1 MVQRASRSTSGLRDS
16 WDRFFGRAPRRVRK
30 TKNINDWRRV
40 VRGRVCVAGVVLGIW
55 TVGIE
60 ARLIYLQVVDHERL
74 IDRAN
79 QQKDRTQTLVP
90 KRGEIVDR
98 NGQVLAYSVDADTIY
113 AVPNQ
118 IENPTDVAKAL
129 CGALDACSDTEQL
142 KLTELLGAK
151 RDFAYVKRLASLD
164 EARRVAALGLQ
175 GVGFLQVNRRYYPN
189 RELGA
194 HLLGYVGIDNQG
206 LSGIES
212 TYDEDIRGTPGQVL
226 IQIDEKKRAFSRIER
241 SPTPGATLELTID
254 KYLQHI
260 VERELKAGIDAYDAD
275 AGTVV
280 MLDPKTGEVLALAS
294 EPSFNPNVFSN
305 STIDARRNRAIQDI
319 YEPGSTFKVVMA
331 SAALEESVVER
342 DEIFDVS
349 AGSITIGGDVIPDFH
364 RYGELSFTD
373 VMVKS
378 SNVGAIEVGFRL
390 GQEKFSRYVRRF
402 GFGQSL
408 SPDFPSENRGLVGD
422 PSKLSMRGLASMSMG
437 YQVAVTPL
445 QMAAAIGAVAN
456 GGQLISPRVV
466 RSIRQNGVQEN
477 SEQRVIRRAISVD
490 TSAELTEI
498 MEEIVQR
505 GTGRRA
511 QIPGYSVAGKT
522 GTSEKL
528 INGRY
533 SHYDHNASFVGFV
546 PSEDPRLVML
556 VMIDTPRSAI
566 INGVR
571 QRAYT
576 GGLVAAPIF
585 QRIAEASL
593 RHLAVPPSVHPE
605 VPVIVDRH
613 LPAGEADS
621 VLTAVSF
628 NTTDEGD
635 QESVDLGVMPDLRGL
650 SARQAMKVAGKFDLR
665 IEFIGNGVV
674 GHHEPLPGV
683 EIEPGS
689 TTKAWLDRHTWS
701 LNREFR

>member
-1 MVQRASRSTSGLRDS
+1 MVQRTNRSKNRLRDS
-16 WDRFFGRAPRRVRK
+16 WDRFCGHVPRRARK
-30 TKNINDWRRV
+30 AEAINDWRRV
-40 VRGRVCVAGVVLGIW
+40 VRGRVLVAAVVFGVW

-60 ARLIYLQVVDHERL
+60 ARLIYLQVIDHEQL
-74 IDRAN
+74 VYRAN
-79 QQKDRTQTLVP
+79 QQKDRTLTLVP

-113 AVPNQ
+113 AVPSQ
-118 IENPTDVAKAL
+118 IENPTDIAKAL
-129 CGALDACSDTEQL
+129 CDALDACLDADQAR
-142 KLTELLGAK
+142 LTNLLSGTSH
-151 RDFAYVKRLASLD
+151 FAYVKRLASLD
-164 EARRVAALGLQ
+164 EARRVAALNLQ

-189 RELGA
+189 RELA
-194 HLLGYVGIDNQG
+194 SHLLGYVGIDNQG
-206 LSGIES
+206 LSGVES

-226 IQIDEKKRAFSRIER
+226 IQIDNDQNAFSRIER
-241 SPTPGATLELTID
+241 SPTPGATVELTID

-260 VERELKAGIDAYDAD
+260 VERELKAGIQAYGAD

-280 MLDPKTGEVLALAS
+280 MLDPKTGDVLALAS
-294 EPSFNPNVFSN
+294 EPSFNPNVFSD
-305 STIDARRNRAIQDI
+305 STTNERRNRAVQDI
-319 YEPGSTFKVVMA
+319 YEPGSTFKVVTA
-331 SAALEESVVER
+331 SAALEEQVVER

-349 AGSITIGGDVIPDFH
+349 AGSITVAGDVIPDFH

-378 SNVGAIEVGFRL
+378 SNVGVIEVGFRL
-390 GQEKFSRYVRRF
+390 GQERFSRYVRRF
-402 GFGQSL
+402 GFGQLL
-408 SPDFPSENRGLVGD
+408 SPDFPSESRGLVGD
-422 PSKLSMRGLASMSMG
+422 PSKLSVRGLASMSMG

-456 GGQLISPRVV
+456 GGELISPRVV
-466 RSIRQNGVQEN
+466 RSIRQNGVREI

-490 TSAELTEI
+490 TAADLTEI

-511 QIPGYSVAGKT
+511 QVPGYSVAGKT
-522 GTSEKL
+522 GTAEKL
-528 INGRY
+528 IDGRY

-546 PSEDPRLVML
+546 PSDDPRLVML

-593 RHLAVPPSVHPE
+593 RHLAVPPSVNSE
-605 VPVIVDRH
+605 VPVIVERH
-613 LPAGEADS
+613 LPAVEES
-621 VLTAVSF
+621 LVTTVSF
-628 NTTDEGD
+628 SATDGKD
-635 QESVDLGVMPDLRGL
+635 QEVVDFGVMPDLRGL
-650 SARQAMKVAGKFDLR
+650 SAREAMKVAGKFDLK

-674 GHHEPLPGV
+674 GHHEPLPGA
-683 EIEPGS
+683 EIEAGAI
-689 TTKAWLDRHTWS
+689 TKVWLDRHIFAV
-701 LNREFR
+701 NRELR

>member
-1 MVQRASRSTSGLRDS
+1 MAQRTNRSKGGLRDS
-16 WDRFFGRAPRRVRK
+16 WGRFCGRVPRRIRK
-30 TKNINDWRRV
+30 KEISSDWRRV
-40 VRGRVCVAGVVLGIW
+40 VRGRVLVAGVVLAIW

-60 ARLIYLQVVDHERL
+60 ARLIYLQVIDHERL
-74 IDRAN
+74 VGRAN

-90 KRGEIVDR
+90 KRGEILDR

-113 AVPNQ
+113 AIPNQ
-118 IENPTDVAKAL
+118 IEDPTDVALAL
-129 CGALDACSDTEQL
+129 CAALDACGDIERL
-142 KLTELLGAK
+142 KLTELLGEK
-151 RDFAYVKRLASLD
+151 RDFAYVKRLASLE

-194 HLLGYVGIDNQG
+194 HVLGYVGIDNQG

-212 TYDEDIRGTPGQVL
+212 TYDEDISGTPGQVL
-226 IQIDEKKRAFSRIER
+226 IQIDERKRAFSRVER

-260 VERELKAGIDAYDAD
+260 VERELKAGIDAYGAD

-294 EPSFNPNVFSN
+294 EPSFNPNVFSD
-305 STIDARRNRAIQDI
+305 STIDERRNRAIQDI
-319 YEPGSTFKVVMA
+319 YEPGSTFKVVTA
-331 SAALEESVVER
+331 SAALEEQVVER

-349 AGSITIGGDVIPDFH
+349 AGSITVGGDVIPDFH

-390 GQEKFSRYVRRF
+390 GQERFSRYVRRF

-422 PSKLSMRGLASMSMG
+422 PSKLSMRGLASMAMG

-456 GGQLISPRVV
+456 GGELISPRVV
-466 RSIRQNGVQEN
+466 RSIRQNGVREV

-490 TSAELTEI
+490 TAAELTEI
-498 MEEIVQR
+498 MEEIVRR

-511 QIPGYSVAGKT
+511 QVPGYSVAGKT
-522 GTSEKL
+522 GTAEKL
-528 INGRY
+528 IDGRY
-533 SHYDHNASFVGFV
+533 SHYDHNASFVGFA
-546 PSEDPRLVML
+546 PSNDPRLVML

-593 RHLAVPPSVHPE
+593 RHLSVPPNVHPE
-605 VPVIVDRH
+605 VPVIVNRH
-613 LPAGEADS
+613 LPVGESKS

-628 NTTDEGD
+628 SATEEKD
-635 QESVDLGVMPDLRGL
+635 QETIDFSVMPDLRGL

-674 GHHEPLPGV
+674 GWQEPLPGA
-683 EIEPGS
+683 EIESGS

-701 LNREFR
+701 LNRDFR

>member
-1 MVQRASRSTSGLRDS
+1 MVQRTNRSKNRLLDS
-16 WDRFFGRAPRRVRK
+16 WDRVCGRVPRRARK
-30 TKNINDWRRV
+30 TETIDDWRRV
-40 VRGRVCVAGVVLGIW
+40 VRGRVLVAAVVLGIW

-60 ARLIYLQVVDHERL
+60 ARLIYLQVIDHEQL
-74 IDRAN
+74 VHRAN
-79 QQKDRTQTLVP
+79 QQKDRTLTLVP

-113 AVPNQ
+113 AVPSQ
-118 IENPTDVAKAL
+118 IENPTDIAKAL
-129 CGALDACSDTEQL
+129 CDALDSCLDAEQIR
-142 KLTELLGAK
+142 LTELLSGNSH
-151 RDFAYVKRLASLD
+151 FAYVKRLASLD
-164 EARRVAALGLQ
+164 EARRVAALNLQ

-189 RELGA
+189 RELAA

-206 LSGIES
+206 LSGVES
-212 TYDEDIRGTPGQVL
+212 TYDEDIRGTPGQVM
-226 IQIDEKKRAFSRIER
+226 IQIDNKQNAFSRVER
-241 SPTPGATLELTID
+241 SPTPGATVELTID

-260 VERELKAGIDAYDAD
+260 VERELKAGIQAYDAD

-280 MLDPKTGEVLALAS
+280 MLDPKTGDVLALAS
-294 EPSFNPNVFSN
+294 EPSFNPNVFSD
-305 STIDARRNRAIQDI
+305 STTNERRNRAVQDI
-319 YEPGSTFKVVMA
+319 YEPGSTFKVVTA
-331 SAALEESVVER
+331 SAALEEQVVER

-349 AGSITIGGDVIPDFH
+349 AGSITVAGDVIPDFH

-378 SNVGAIEVGFRL
+378 SNVGVIEVGFRL
-390 GQEKFSRYVRRF
+390 GQERFSRYVRRF
-402 GFGQSL
+402 GFGQLL
-408 SPDFPSENRGLVGD
+408 SPDFPSESRGLVGD
-422 PSKLSMRGLASMSMG
+422 PSKLSVRGLASMSMG

-445 QMAAAIGAVAN
+445 QMASAIGAVAN
-456 GGQLISPRVV
+456 GGELIAPRVV
-466 RSIRQNGVQEN
+466 RSISQNGVREI

-490 TSAELTEI
+490 TAADLTEI

-511 QIPGYSVAGKT
+511 QVPGYSVAGKT
-522 GTSEKL
+522 GTAEKL
-528 INGRY
+528 IDGRY

-546 PSEDPRLVML
+546 PSDDPRLVML

-593 RHLAVPPSVHPE
+593 RHLAVPPSVNPE
-605 VPVIVDRH
+605 VPVIVGRH
-613 LPAGEADS
+613 LPVVEES
-621 VLTAVSF
+621 LVTTVSF
-628 NTTDEGD
+628 NKTE
-635 QESVDLGVMPDLRGL
+635 EEEVIVDFGVMPDLRGL
-650 SARQAMKVAGKFDLR
+650 SAREAMKVAGKFDLR

-674 GHHEPLPGV
+674 GRHEPLPGA
-683 EIEPGS
+683 EI
-689 TTKAWLDRHTWS
+689 KAGATAKVWLDRHLYF
-701 LNREFR
+701 LNREHR

>member
-1 MVQRASRSTSGLRDS
+1 MVQRTNRSKNRLLDS
-16 WDRFFGRAPRRVRK
+16 WDRVCGRVPRRARK
-30 TKNINDWRRV
+30 TETIDDWRRV
-40 VRGRVCVAGVVLGIW
+40 VRGRVLVAAVVLGIW

-60 ARLIYLQVVDHERL
+60 ARLIYLQVIDHEQL
-74 IDRAN
+74 VHRAN
-79 QQKDRTQTLVP
+79 QQKDRTLTLIP

-113 AVPNQ
+113 AVPSQ
-118 IENPTDVAKAL
+118 IENPTDIAKAL
-129 CGALDACSDTEQL
+129 CDALDSCLDAEQIR
-142 KLTELLGAK
+142 LTELLSGNSH
-151 RDFAYVKRLASLD
+151 FAYVKRLASLD
-164 EARRVAALGLQ
+164 EARRVAALNLQ

-189 RELGA
+189 RELAA

-206 LSGIES
+206 LSGVES
-212 TYDEDIRGTPGQVL
+212 TYDEDIRGTPGQVM
-226 IQIDEKKRAFSRIER
+226 IQIDNKQNTFSRVER
-241 SPTPGATLELTID
+241 SPTPGATVELTID

-260 VERELKAGIDAYDAD
+260 VERELKAGIQAYDAD

-280 MLDPKTGEVLALAS
+280 MLDPKTGDVLALAS
-294 EPSFNPNVFSN
+294 EPSFNPNVFSD
-305 STIDARRNRAIQDI
+305 STTNERRNRAVQDI
-319 YEPGSTFKVVMA
+319 YEPGSTFKVVTA
-331 SAALEESVVER
+331 SAALEEQVVER

-349 AGSITIGGDVIPDFH
+349 AGSITVAGDVIPDFH

-378 SNVGAIEVGFRL
+378 SNVGVIEVGFRL
-390 GQEKFSRYVRRF
+390 GQERFSRYVRRF
-402 GFGQSL
+402 GFGQLL
-408 SPDFPSENRGLVGD
+408 SPDFPSESRGLVGD
-422 PSKLSMRGLASMSMG
+422 PSKLSVRGLASMSMG

-456 GGQLISPRVV
+456 GGELISPRVV
-466 RSIRQNGVQEN
+466 RSISQNGVREI

-490 TSAELTEI
+490 TAADLTEI
-498 MEEIVQR
+498 MEEIVER

-511 QIPGYSVAGKT
+511 QVPGYSVAGKT
-522 GTSEKL
+522 GTAEKL
-528 INGRY
+528 IDGRY

-546 PSEDPRLVML
+546 PSDDPRLVML

-605 VPVIVDRH
+605 VPVIASRH
-613 LPAGEADS
+613 LPVVEES
-621 VLTAVSF
+621 LVTTVSF
-628 NTTDEGD
+628 NATDE
-635 QESVDLGVMPDLRGL
+635 EEVIVDFGVMPDLRGL
-650 SARQAMKVAGKFDLR
+650 SAREAMKVAGKFDLK

-674 GHHEPLPGV
+674 GRHEPLAGA
-683 EIEPGS
+683 EIEAGA
-689 TTKAWLDRHTWS
+689 TTKVWLDRHLYS
-701 LNREFR
+701 LNREHR

>member
-1 MVQRASRSTSGLRDS
+1 MVQRTNRSKNGLRDS
-16 WDRFFGRAPRRVRK
+16 WGRFFGRVPRRARK
-30 TKNINDWRRV
+30 TETISDWRRG
-40 VRGRVCVAGVVLGIW
+40 VRGRVFIAAVVLGIW
-55 TVGIE
+55 TVVIE
-60 ARLIYLQVVDHERL
+60 ARLIYLQVINHENL
-74 IDRAN
+74 VHLAK
-79 QQKDRTQTLVP
+79 QQKDRTRTLIP
-90 KRGEIVDR
+90 KRGEIGDR

-113 AVPNQ
+113 AVPSQ
-118 IENPTDVAKAL
+118 IENPIDIAKAL
-129 CGALDACSDTEQL
+129 CGVLDSCLDAEQAR
-142 KLTELLGAK
+142 LTELLSGN

-164 EARRVAALGLQ
+164 EARRVAALKLQ

-189 RELGA
+189 RELAA

-206 LSGIES
+206 LSGVES

-226 IQIDEKKRAFSRIER
+226 IQIDNDQNAFSRVER
-241 SPTPGATLELTID
+241 SPPPGATVELTID

-260 VERELKAGIDAYDAD
+260 VERELKAGIETYGAD

-280 MLDPKTGEVLALAS
+280 MLDPKTGDVLALAN
-294 EPSFNPNVFSN
+294 EPSFNPNDFSD
-305 STIDARRNRAIQDI
+305 STTSERRNRAVQDI
-319 YEPGSTFKVVMA
+319 YEPGSTFKVVTA
-331 SAALEESVVER
+331 SAALEEQVVER

-349 AGSITIGGDVIPDFH
+349 AGSITVGGDVIPDFH

-378 SNVGAIEVGFRL
+378 SNVGVIEVGFRL
-390 GQEKFSRYVRRF
+390 GQERFSRYVRRF
-402 GFGQSL
+402 GFGQLL
-408 SPDFPSENRGLVGD
+408 SQDFPSESRGLVGD
-422 PSKLSMRGLASMSMG
+422 PSKLSVRGLASMSMG

-456 GGQLISPRVV
+456 GGELISPRVV
-466 RSIRQNGVQEN
+466 RSIRQNGVREI

-490 TSAELTEI
+490 TAADLTEI

-511 QIPGYSVAGKT
+511 QVPGYSVAGKT
-522 GTSEKL
+522 GTAEKL
-528 INGRY
+528 IDGRY

-546 PSEDPRLVML
+546 PSDDPRLVMI

-593 RHLAVPPSVHPE
+593 RHLAVPPSVNPE
-605 VPVIVDRH
+605 VPVIVERH
-613 LPAGEADS
+613 LPVVEESLVTTVAFSATEEEAQGNIDFG
-621 VLTAVSF
+621 L
-628 NTTDEGD
+628 
-635 QESVDLGVMPDLRGL
+635 MPDLFGL
-650 SARQAMKVAGKFDLR
+650 SAREAMKVAGKFDLR
-665 IEFIGNGVV
+665 LEFIGNGVV
-674 GHHEPLPGV
+674 ERQEPLPGA
-683 EIEPGS
+683 EIEAGAS
-689 TTKAWLDRHTWS
+689 TTAWLERRVSS
-701 LNREFR
+701 LKRTLR